1 MNIKGFFVLFLV
13 ASALELPLLAAGAAH
28 NSWGWLD
35 SIGRWI
41 NLLILA
47 LGLLYFFRQPASEF
61 FHNRKAALQNEMR
74 RAKEALKQAEAKL
87 AEAKER
93 MTQLNS
99 EAERIRQQ
107 AREEAEREKERIR
120 AQSEE
125 EAQQILA
132 VARREIQNL
141 GQSVRQDL
149 KEYAAEIAVQMAGDR
164 LRRRMDSE
172 SDSRLADQF
181 LADLKNE
188 DRRN

>member
-41 NLLILA
+41 NLLS
-47 LGLLYFFRQPASEF
+47 FFRQPASEF

-149 KEYAAEIAVQMAGDR
+149 KDYAAEIAVQMAGDR